1 MTTRVRIGT
10 ATVLAAIV
18 ATSSGAQEVQ
28 ITDGQM
34 VASFT
39 INDTEFNIAR
49 VQDNTATLTGEFA
62 QTSRPCPDFCIQPM
76 VPVSGV
82 TPVGELEV
90 IQFLQDDVANNTGL
104 LINARLPD
112 GFAKGALPGAVNV
125 PFAALNADNPYQAEI
140 LQALGAKTSETGL
153 DFANARAL
161 LVYGNG
167 PWDAQSSR
175 AVRSLIDAG
184 YPANLIQN
192 YRGGLEDWLH
202 LGLSTVLP

>member
-76 VPVSGV
+76 VPAAGV

-202 LGLSTVLP
+202 LGLFTVLP

>member
-76 VPVSGV
+76 VPAAGV

-112 GFAKGALPGAVNV
+112 GFSKGALPGAVNV

>member
-1 MTTRVRIGT
+1 MVRW
-10 ATVLAAIV
+10 
-18 ATSSGAQEVQ
+18 S
-28 ITDGQM
+28 DGQM

-76 VPVSGV
+76 VPAAGV

-90 IQFLQDDVANNTGL
+90 IQFLQDDVADNTGL

>member
-1 MTTRVRIGT
+1 MT
-10 ATVLAAIV
+10 L
-18 ATSSGAQEVQ
+18 
-28 ITDGQM
+28 
-34 VASFT
+34 
-39 INDTEFNIAR
+39 NNIAR
-49 VQDNTATLTGEFA
+49 VQDNTATLTVEFA

-76 VPVSGV
+76 VPAAGV

-112 GFAKGALPGAVNV
+112 GFSKGALPGAVNV

>member
-76 VPVSGV
+76 VPAAGV

>member
-49 VQDNTATLTGEFA
+49 VQGNTATLTGEFA

-76 VPVSGV
+76 VPAAGV

>member
-49 VQDNTATLTGEFA
+49 VQGNTATLTGEFA
-62 QTSRPCPDFCIQPM
+62 QTSRQCPDFCIQPM
-76 VPVSGV
+76 VPAAGV

>member
-1 MTTRVRIGT
+1 MTTRVWNG
-10 ATVLAAIV
+10 AAAVLATIL
-18 ATSSGAQEVQ
+18 ATSAVAQEAQ

-39 INDTEFNIAR
+39 INGTEINIAR
-49 VQDNTATLTGEFA
+49 IQDNSATLIGEFA

-76 VPVSGV
+76 VPARGIA
-82 TPVGELEV
+82 PAGELEV
-90 IQFLQDDVANNTGL
+90 IAFLQDNVANSTGL
-104 LINARLPD
+104 LIDARLPEW
-112 GFAKGALPGAVNV
+112 FTKGAIPGAVNV
-125 PFAALNADNPYQAEI
+125 PFAALNAENPYQAEI
-140 LQALGAKTSETGL
+140 LQALGAEITDTGL
-153 DFANARAL
+153 DFTNAMAL

-175 AVRSLIDAG
+175 AVRSLLDAG